1 MAYCVRCGVEL
12 QKGLETCPLCNTE
25 VVLPDDNGIE
35 EGMRPFSERIP
46 RDVRPRVNLAPSR
59 AFVILVTFII
69 LVPLLITLIIDF
81 STNRTITWSF
91 YPVTS
96 LVLLWILIAYPSL
109 LKGHTTF
116 QVITMDILSIA
127 VFLMSLDLYSGSF
140 PEWSQYPALALLL
153 IWVYIAIPILL
164 TWKKIYLIAIIW
176 CSGTAVFLFAL
187 DKLTG
192 GRDWFLTLGLPV
204 LVLVS
209 LAAITIVVMA
219 KKAKNKPLLITGVS
233 LLTVSVLTIGIDA
246 LTNLF
251 VHGKLLIAA
260 WSPILAA
267 VFIPAAVLLFIVN
280 ASPELKAYFIKKFHI

>member
-140 PEWSQYPALALLL
+140 PECLYG
-153 IWVYIAIPILL
+153 YILQ
-164 TWKKIYLIAIIW
+164 
-176 CSGTAVFLFAL
+176 FLFCL
-187 DKLTG
+187 P
-192 GRDWFLTLGLPV
+192 GRKST
-204 LVLVS
+204 
-209 LAAITIVVMA
+209 
-219 KKAKNKPLLITGVS
+219 
-233 LLTVSVLTIGIDA
+233 
-246 LTNLF
+246 
-251 VHGKLLIAA
+251 
-260 WSPILAA
+260 
-267 VFIPAAVLLFIVN
+267 
-280 ASPELKAYFIKKFHI
+280 